1 MYSRCKSKKYEPR
14 LNIKKVLIN
23 VKLWTEI
30 VKAYLQQ
37 EMFMLSFFTVVMTAD
52 KVLKVF
58 LELYSSIH

>member
-1 MYSRCKSKKYEPR
+1 MYSRCKSKKYESR

-23 VKLWTEI
+23 VKLWPEI
-30 VKAYLQQ
+30 VQAYLQQ